1 MNPPPAS
8 LSVGFAVP
16 APCRQMP
23 RRNCSKASLLSQSL
37 ALGWAGSPSAGAA
50 TGDSPSSGS
59 TSSAPGSPASVRCG
73 GDGTPPPAV
82 ELESEASMDLT
93 APVTI
98 NYDR

>member
-1 MNPPPAS
+1 MQQPPAS

-16 APCRQMP
+16 APRHHTAP

-37 ALGWAGSPSAGAA
+37 ALNSWGSPQADSS
-50 TGDSPSSGS
+50 SPSSSS
-59 TSSAPGSPASVRCG
+59 TPGSPASTARGCEA
-73 GDGTPPPAV
+73 GTPPPAV